1 MSMAATVATT
11 KLDELRV
18 QMPALQATGYFN
30 AGTFGP
36 MPRVGVEA
44 AQDLL
49 GADLEL
55 GRIAPGG
62 YERAGERNRS
72 VTEIAASMFG
82 ADAREFA
89 LTHSAGEGL
98 NIALMGIDWS
108 AGDEVITTAEEH
120 PGLLNP
126 LALLSR
132 RHGIVNRV
140 VPVSSDPLEF
150 LDGIEGKI
158 TSSTRVIALSHI
170 LWSTGTVLPLRE
182 VCELARQH
190 ELMVVVDAAQSAG
203 QVPINLHDLGVDAY
217 AMAGQKWLCGPE
229 GTGLLYVRYDCFAD
243 ISPTYARYGQ
253 ADMTGFFMPPSTAH
267 RYESG
272 EFTGPVIAAQAAT
285 LTWLRDD
292 VGIDWAYA
300 RVAEMGA
307 LFRSLIVEIP
317 GVNVVTPANAM
328 AGMVNFN
335 VADMHPRRVSDAL
348 YDRGYTIRFVEYAPC
363 VVSARASVS
372 WWNSEAEVRGLA
384 DALAEIAS
392 GPRDA

>member
-1 MSMAATVATT
+1 MSATVAAS
-11 KLDELRV
+11 KLETLRE

-44 AQDLL
+44 AQALL
-49 GADLEL
+49 HADFEL
-55 GRIAPGG
+55 GRIAPGA
-62 YERAGERNRS
+62 YEGAGERNRA
-72 VTEIAASMFG
+72 VTELAASMFG

-98 NIALMGIDWS
+98 NIALMGIEWS

-126 LALLSR
+126 LALLAR
-132 RHGIVNRV
+132 RKGIVNRV
-140 VPVSSDPLEF
+140 VPVSNNAAEF
-150 LDGIEGKI
+150 LDSIEGKI
-158 TSSTRVIALSHI
+158 TASTRVIALSHV

-190 ELMVVVDAAQSAG
+190 ELMVIVDAAQSAG
-203 QVPINLHDLGVDAY
+203 QVPLNLHDLGVDAY

-229 GTGLLYVRYDCFAD
+229 GTGLLYVRHDRFAD

-253 ADMTGFFMPPSTAH
+253 ADTTGFFMPPPTAH

-285 LTWLRDD
+285 LAWLRDE
-292 VGIDWAYA
+292 VGMDWAYA

-307 LFRSLIVEIP
+307 MFRGLLAEIP
-317 GVNVVTPANAM
+317 GVRVVTPSNAM

-335 VADMHPRRVSDAL
+335 VADMHPRRVADAL
-348 YDRGYTIRFVEYAPC
+348 YDRGYTVRYVEYAPC
-363 VVSARASVS
+363 VVTARASVS

-384 DALAEIAS
+384 DAVAEIAS
-392 GPRDA
+392 GSSSE

>member
-1 MSMAATVATT
+1 MSAAVATS
-11 KLDELRV
+11 KLDSLRA

-36 MPRVGVEA
+36 MPRVGAEA
-44 AQDLL
+44 AQALL
-49 GADLEL
+49 LSDLEL
-55 GRIAPGG
+55 GRIAPNG
-62 YERAGERNRS
+62 YERAGARNRS
-72 VTEIAASMFG
+72 VTELAASIFG

-132 RHGIVNRV
+132 RYGVVNRV
-140 VPVSSDPLEF
+140 VPVTDDVSQF
-150 LDGIEGKI
+150 LDSIEGKI
-158 TSSTRVIALSHI
+158 TASTRMIALSHV

-190 ELMVVVDAAQSAG
+190 ELLVIVDAAQSAG
-203 QVPINLHDLGVDAY
+203 QVPVNLHEIGVDAY

-229 GTGLLYVRYDCFAD
+229 GTGLLYVRHDRFAD

-253 ADMTGFFMPPSTAH
+253 ADMTGYFLPPPTAH

-285 LTWLRDD
+285 LGWLRDE
-292 VGIDWAYA
+292 VGMDWAYA
-300 RVAEMGA
+300 RIAELGS
-307 LFRSLIVEIP
+307 LFRDLLVEIP
-317 GVNVVTPANAM
+317 GVEVITPPHAM

-335 VADMHPRRVSDAL
+335 VAELHPRLVADAL
-348 YDRGYTIRFVEYAPC
+348 YDRGYTIRYVEYQPC
-363 VVSARASVS
+363 ALSARSSVS
-372 WWNSEAEVRGLA
+372 WWNSEAEVHGLA
-384 DALAEIAS
+384 EAVADIAS
-392 GPRDA
+392 GLGNK

>member
-1 MSMAATVATT
+1 MSATVAAS
-11 KLDELRV
+11 KLETLRA
-18 QMPALQATGYFN
+18 QIPALQATGYFN

-36 MPRVGVEA
+36 MPNVGVEA
-44 AQDLL
+44 AQTLL
-49 GADLEL
+49 QSDLEL
-55 GRIAPGG
+55 GRITPGG

-72 VTEIAASMFG
+72 VVEIAASMFG

-126 LALLSR
+126 LALIAGR
-132 RHGIVNRV
+132 YGVVNRV
-140 VPVSSDPLEF
+140 VPVSNDASEF
-150 LDGIEGKI
+150 LDSIENKI
-158 TSSTRVIALSHI
+158 TASTRVIALSHV
-170 LWSTGTVLPLRE
+170 LWSTGTVVPLRE

-190 ELMVVVDAAQSAG
+190 ELMVIVDAAQSAG
-203 QVPINLHDLGVDAY
+203 QVPLDLHDIGVDAY

-229 GTGLLYVRYDCFAD
+229 GTGLLYVRYDRFAD

-253 ADMTGFFMPPSTAH
+253 ADMSGFFMPPATAH

-285 LTWLRDD
+285 LAWLRDE
-292 VGIDWAYA
+292 VGMDWAYA
-300 RVAEMGA
+300 RIAEMGS
-307 LFRSLIVEIP
+307 LFRGLLADTAGVE
-317 GVNVVTPANAM
+317 VVTPANAM

-335 VADMHPRRVSDAL
+335 VADMHPRQVADAL
-348 YDRGYTIRFVEYAPC
+348 YDRGYTIRYVEYAPC

-384 DALAEIAS
+384 NAVAEVAAGS
-392 GPRDA
+392 GKS

>member
-1 MSMAATVATT
+1 
-11 KLDELRV
+11 
-18 QMPALQATGYFN
+18 
-30 AGTFGP
+30 
-36 MPRVGVEA
+36 
-44 AQDLL
+44 
-49 GADLEL
+49 
-55 GRIAPGG
+55 
-62 YERAGERNRS
+62 
-72 VTEIAASMFG
+72 MFG

-126 LALLSR
+126 LALIAR
-132 RHGIVNRV
+132 RYGVVNRV
-140 VPVSSDPLEF
+140 VPVSDDVSEF
-150 LDGIEGKI
+150 LDSIEGKI
-158 TSSTRVIALSHI
+158 TASTRVIALSHV
-170 LWSTGTVLPLRE
+170 LWSTGTVVPLRE

-190 ELMVVVDAAQSAG
+190 ELMVIVDAAQSAG
-203 QVPINLHDLGVDAY
+203 QVPLNLHDVGVDAY

-229 GTGLLYVRYDCFAD
+229 GTGLLYVRHDRFAD

-253 ADMTGFFMPPSTAH
+253 ADMSGFFMPPATAH

-285 LTWLRDD
+285 LAWLRDE
-292 VGIDWAYA
+292 VGMDWAYA

-307 LFRSLIVEIP
+307 LFRSLVADVP
-317 GVNVVTPANAM
+317 GVDVVTPANAM

-335 VADMHPRRVSDAL
+335 VADMHPRQVADAL
-348 YDRGYTIRFVEYAPC
+348 YDRGYTIRYVEYAPC

-384 DALAEIAS
+384 SAVAELAAGS
-392 GPRDA
+392 GNC

>member
-1 MSMAATVATT
+1 MSATVVAS
-11 KLDELRV
+11 KLDALRA

-36 MPRVGVEA
+36 MPNVGIEA
-44 AQDLL
+44 AQALL
-49 GADLEL
+49 QSDLEL
-55 GRIAPGG
+55 GRITPGG

-72 VTEIAASMFG
+72 VLEIAAGMFG

-132 RHGIVNRV
+132 RAGVINRV
-140 VPVSSDPLEF
+140 VPASSDTSEF
-150 LDGIEGKI
+150 LDSIEGKI
-158 TSSTRVIALSHI
+158 TSGTRVIALSHV
-170 LWSTGTVLPLRE
+170 LWSTGTVVPLRE
-182 VCELARQH
+182 ICELARQH
-190 ELMVVVDAAQSAG
+190 ELMVIVDAAQSAG
-203 QVPINLHDLGVDAY
+203 QVPLNLHDIGVDAY

-229 GTGLLYVRYDCFAD
+229 GTGLLYVRYDRFAD

-253 ADMTGFFMPPSTAH
+253 ADMSGFFMPPATAH

-285 LTWLRDD
+285 LTWLRDE
-292 VGIDWAYA
+292 VGMDWAYA
-300 RVAEMGA
+300 RIAEMGA
-307 LFRSLIVEIP
+307 LFRNLLSGIA
-317 GVNVVTPANAM
+317 GVQVVTPANAM

-335 VADMHPRRVSDAL
+335 VADMHPRQVADML
-348 YDRGYTIRFVEYAPC
+348 YDRGYTIRYVEYAPC

-384 DALAEIAS
+384 DAVAEIAAS
-392 GPRDA
+392 AGAN

>member
-1 MSMAATVATT
+1 MSATVATS
-11 KLDELRV
+11 KLDALRE

-44 AQDLL
+44 AQALL
-49 GADLEL
+49 VSDLEL
-55 GRIAPGG
+55 GRIAPNG
-62 YERAGERNRS
+62 YQRAGERNRS
-72 VTEIAASMFG
+72 VTEIAASIFG
-82 ADAREFA
+82 ADASEFA

-108 AGDEVITTAEEH
+108 AGDEIITTAEEH

-132 RHGIVNRV
+132 RYGIINRV
-140 VPVSSDPLEF
+140 VSVSSDMAQV
-150 LDGIEGKI
+150 LDSIEGKI
-158 TSSTRVIALSHI
+158 TSRTRVIALSHV

-182 VCELARQH
+182 ICELARQH

-203 QVPINLHDLGVDAY
+203 QVPVNLRDLGVDVY

-229 GTGLLYVRYDCFAD
+229 GTGLLYVRRDRFAD

-253 ADMTGFFMPPSTAH
+253 ADMSGYYMPAPTAH

-285 LTWLRDD
+285 LTWLRDE
-292 VGIDWAYA
+292 VEMDWAYG

-307 LFRSLIVEIP
+307 LFRSLLAEIP
-317 GVNVVTPANAM
+317 GVDIVTPENAM

-335 VADMHPRRVSDAL
+335 VGSMHPRQVAEAL
-348 YDRGYTIRFVEYAPC
+348 YDRGYTIRYVEYAPC

-384 DALAEIAS
+384 NAVAEIAS
-392 GPRDA
+392 DAGKE

>member
-1 MSMAATVATT
+1 MSATVAAS
-11 KLDELRV
+11 KLETLRA

-36 MPRVGVEA
+36 MPNVGVEA
-44 AQDLL
+44 AQALL
-49 GADLEL
+49 QSDLEL

-62 YERAGERNRS
+62 YERAGARNRA
-72 VTEIAASMFG
+72 VVEIAAEIFG

-126 LALLSR
+126 LALLAR
-132 RHGIVNRV
+132 RVGIVNRV
-140 VPVSSDPLEF
+140 VPASHDTAEF
-150 LDGIEGKI
+150 LDSIEGKI
-158 TSSTRVIALSHI
+158 TSSTRVIALSHL
-170 LWSTGTVLPLRE
+170 LWSTGTVVPLRE

-190 ELMVVVDAAQSAG
+190 ELMVIVDAAQSAG
-203 QVPINLHDLGVDAY
+203 QVPLNLHDVGVDAY

-229 GTGLLYVRYDCFAD
+229 GTGLLYVRHDRFAD

-253 ADMTGFFMPPSTAH
+253 ADMSGFFMPPATAH

-272 EFTGPVIAAQAAT
+272 EFTGPVIAAQEAT
-285 LTWLRDD
+285 LTWLRDE
-292 VGIDWAYA
+292 VGMDWAYA
-300 RVAEMGA
+300 RIAEMGA
-307 LFRSLIVEIP
+307 LFRNRLSDISGVE
-317 GVNVVTPANAM
+317 VVTPANAM

-335 VADMHPRRVSDAL
+335 VAGMHPRQVADAL

-372 WWNSEAEVRGLA
+372 WWNSEAEVHGLA
-384 DALAEIAS
+384 DAVAEIAANI
-392 GPRDA
+392 GAN

>member
-1 MSMAATVATT
+1 MSATVATS
-11 KLDELRV
+11 KLDGLRE

-36 MPRVGVEA
+36 MPRVGIEA
-44 AQDLL
+44 AQALL
-49 GADLEL
+49 VSDLEL

-62 YERAGERNRS
+62 YERAGERNRA
-72 VTEIAASMFG
+72 VTEIAASIFG

-132 RHGIVNRV
+132 RYGVVNRV
-140 VPVSSDPLEF
+140 VPVSDDVSQF
-150 LDGIEGKI
+150 LDSIEAKI
-158 TSSTRVIALSHI
+158 TASSRVIALSHV

-190 ELMVVVDAAQSAG
+190 ELMVIVDAAQSAG
-203 QVPINLHDLGVDAY
+203 QVPLNLHELGVDAY

-229 GTGLLYVRYDCFAD
+229 GTGLLYVRHDRFAD

-253 ADMTGFFMPPSTAH
+253 ADMSGFFLPPPTAH

-285 LTWLRDD
+285 LTWLRDEVD
-292 VGIDWAYA
+292 MDWAYA

-307 LFRSLIVEIP
+307 LFRNLLTGIP
-317 GVNVVTPANAM
+317 GVSIVTPEHAM

-335 VADMHPRRVSDAL
+335 VGDMHPRLVADAL
-348 YDRGYTIRFVEYAPC
+348 YDRGYTIRYVEYAPC
-363 VVSARASVS
+363 VISARASVS

-384 DALAEIAS
+384 DAIADIAS
-392 GPRDA
+392 GATNG

>member
-1 MSMAATVATT
+1 MSATVAAS
-11 KLDELRV
+11 KLEVLRA

-36 MPRVGVEA
+36 MPSVGVEA
-44 AQDLL
+44 AQALL
-49 GADLEL
+49 QADFEL
-55 GRIAPGG
+55 GRIVPGG

-72 VTEIAASMFG
+72 VVEIAAGMFG

-98 NIALMGIDWS
+98 NIALMGIAWS

-126 LALLSR
+126 LALLAR
-132 RHGIVNRV
+132 RSGIVNRV
-140 VPVSSDPLEF
+140 VPASHDASEF
-150 LDGIEGKI
+150 LDNIERAI
-158 TSSTRVIALSHI
+158 TASTRVIALSHV
-170 LWSTGTVLPLRE
+170 LWSTGQVAPLRE
-182 VCELARQH
+182 ICELARQH
-190 ELMVVVDAAQSAG
+190 ELMVIVDAAQSAG
-203 QVPINLHDLGVDAY
+203 QVPLNLHDLGVDAY

-229 GTGLLYVRYDCFAD
+229 GTGLLYVRYDRFAD
-243 ISPTYARYGQ
+243 ILPTYARYGQ
-253 ADMTGFFMPPSTAH
+253 ADLSGFFMPPATAH

-285 LTWLRDD
+285 LTWLRDE
-292 VGIDWAYA
+292 VGMDWAYA
-300 RVAEMGA
+300 RIAEMGA
-307 LFRSLIVEIP
+307 LFRNLLSGIP
-317 GVNVVTPANAM
+317 GVDVVTPENAM

-335 VADMHPRRVSDAL
+335 VAGMHPRHVSEAL

-384 DALAEIAS
+384 DAVAEIAAGS
-392 GPRDA
+392 GAN

>member
-1 MSMAATVATT
+1 MSATVAAS
-11 KLDELRV
+11 KLDTLRE

-44 AQDLL
+44 AQALF
-49 GADLEL
+49 ASDLEL
-55 GRIAPGG
+55 GRINPGG
-62 YERAGERNRS
+62 YERAGARNRS

-98 NIALMGIDWS
+98 NIALMGIEWS

-132 RHGIVNRV
+132 RYGIVNRV
-140 VPVSSDPLEF
+140 VPVSNDVSEF
-150 LDGIEGKI
+150 LDSIEGKI
-158 TSSTRVIALSHI
+158 TASTRVIALSHV
-170 LWSTGTVLPLRE
+170 LWSTGTVVPLRE
-182 VCELARQH
+182 VCELARRH
-190 ELMVVVDAAQSAG
+190 ELMVIVDAAQSAG
-203 QVPINLHDLGVDAY
+203 QVPLNLHDLGVDAY

-229 GTGLLYVRYDCFAD
+229 GTGLLYVRYDRFAD

-253 ADMTGFFMPPSTAH
+253 ADLTGFFLPPPTAH
-267 RYESG
+267 RFESG

-285 LTWLRDD
+285 LAWLRDE
-292 VGIDWAYA
+292 VGMDWAYA
-300 RVAEMGA
+300 RVAEMGS
-307 LFRSLIVEIP
+307 LFRGLLTGIP
-317 GVNVVTPANAM
+317 GVDVVTPANAM

-335 VADMHPRRVSDAL
+335 VADMHPRQVADAL
-348 YDRGYTIRFVEYAPC
+348 YDRGYTIRYVEYAPC

-372 WWNSEAEVRGLA
+372 WWNSEAEVRSLA
-384 DALAEIAS
+384 DAVAEIAAGS
-392 GPRDA
+392 GNG

>member
-1 MSMAATVATT
+1 MSATVVAS
-11 KLDELRV
+11 KLDALRA

-36 MPRVGVEA
+36 MPNVGIEA
-44 AQDLL
+44 AQALL
-49 GADLEL
+49 QSDLEL
-55 GRIAPGG
+55 GRITPGG

-72 VTEIAASMFG
+72 VLEIAAGMFG

-132 RHGIVNRV
+132 RAGVINRV
-140 VPVSSDPLEF
+140 VPASSDTSEF
-150 LDGIEGKI
+150 LDSIEGKI
-158 TSSTRVIALSHI
+158 TSGTRVIALSHV
-170 LWSTGTVLPLRE
+170 LWSTGTVVPLRE
-182 VCELARQH
+182 ICELARQH
-190 ELMVVVDAAQSAG
+190 ELMVIVDAAQSAG
-203 QVPINLHDLGVDAY
+203 QVPLNLHDIGVDAY

-229 GTGLLYVRYDCFAD
+229 GTGLLYVRYDRFAD

-253 ADMTGFFMPPSTAH
+253 ADMSGFFMPPATAH

-285 LTWLRDD
+285 LTWLRDE
-292 VGIDWAYA
+292 VGMDWAYA
-300 RVAEMGA
+300 RIAEMGA
-307 LFRSLIVEIP
+307 LFRNLLSGIA
-317 GVNVVTPANAM
+317 GVQVVTPANAM

-335 VADMHPRRVSDAL
+335 VADMHPRQVADML
-348 YDRGYTIRFVEYAPC
+348 YDRGYTIRYVEYAPC

-384 DALAEIAS
+384 DAVAEIAANA
-392 GPRDA
+392 GAN